1 MTTGS
6 VMRPLVSCVMPT
18 ADRRGLVSQAIRL
31 FVRQDYPNRELVIV
45 DDGVDGVGDL
55 VPEDPRIRYVR
66 LTGRRVLGAKR
77 NECVEASRG
86 ELILHWD
93 DDDWMAPHR
102 ISTQVAAL
110 LANGAEVCGLTRLLF
125 HEAATGRT
133 WLYAYPEQW
142 RGWLAGGSMLY
153 TRDFWRRGRFPAS
166 QVGSD
171 TRFAWTHDLRGAAVV
186 EDLGLYVALVHPGN
200 TSPKHPQQRWWS
212 PWAGRIEA
220 VIGPDDLPFYL
231 ALGEELR
238 ATGRRALAQPRPVV
252 EPGAARP
259 EYAIVMVVHNAL
271 AITQAST
278 LATLRHSAGE
288 RARLV
293 VVDNASDDGVQRW
306 LDLLERRGDIDL
318 IRNTRNLGH
327 GPGLEQGRN
336 HSRAPFLVTLDSDAH
351 PLSDSWLTSL
361 RRRLTGKVKVVGIP
375 HHRGYVHP
383 SCLMV
388 ARQTLDE
395 LQLSFL
401 DGHDGTRRLDVA
413 ERLSREIKRRGF
425 RIDELARTADLG
437 RGSTAE
443 PVYLGAEYEGLVRH
457 QWYTTRATISPGGRV
472 DDVPAATLRQA
483 LDTVLERLHR
493 EHREVTVVVGVRA
506 LPAEPDRLCNA
517 VGCLRALNLQ
527 DLERW
532 RYRILLVEQ
541 DGQPRLREE
550 LASLVDRYVFAYNP
564 GPYNR
569 GWAFNI
575 GARMVRDTTEAL
587 CLIDA
592 DLLVGPGF
600 LRRGLEA
607 LRAGG
612 GALQPFAR
620 VVYLDAAESRR
631 AMAERERKPL
641 GAFSPAGYRGRTF
654 TTSQGGCLWVDLA
667 VYEAVGGH
675 DERFRGWGGEDR
687 EFWARLARAT
697 PIRRIEDTMLHLYHP
712 PPRFGDEVTMANQR
726 LLAELEQQPDRRP
739 AAPIGDLDRYAG
751 EGPAGVEPGRPGIG
765 RRDWEHWN
773 RWSDRRI
780 RQIVRGGQTPAAA
793 GARRQLAELLRGLGD
808 SLLDVGCGPGM
819 LWPYLEPFRPGF
831 SWAGLDATEAMVAAA
846 RELFPSVPAHHGD
859 AGDLPF
865 DDGSFDVV
873 LLRHVL
879 EHLPEWL
886 LHRALGEAMRVAA
899 TAVCVDFYVPPTA
912 DGERRTRRVGEGFL
926 ETRWTVVDIV
936 APVQQA
942 GWYLADRVSILPED
956 PDARHTWVLRRPAP
970 GGAAGAPAQRA
981 VGTPK
986 VSIVMPTFRRGH
998 TIARTIAGIQAQTYP
1013 NWELVIVDNA
1023 GDPHLAFDDD
1033 RIRVY
1038 RHTGQTSASYA
1049 RNQGLRHAKGELICF
1064 FDDDDDM
1071 FPNYLERFV
1080 DAFLAHPQAKMVRC
1094 GMVVSD
1100 GTTNFTYATPEC
1112 CLRREFATAN
1122 WPSMHSQDQA
1132 YFGAIVASHGWS
1144 EAAGDIVVISEALC
1158 RANADPRGG
1167 LRVGRH

>member
-1 MTTGS
+1 MPADPP
-6 VMRPLVSCVMPT
+6 PLVSCVMPT
-18 ADRRGLVSQAIRL
+18 ADRRGLVPQAIRL
-31 FVRQDYPNRELVIV
+31 FLRQDYPNRELVIV
-45 DDGVDGVGDL
+45 DDGDDEVGDL

-66 LTGRRVLGAKR
+66 LSGRQVLGTKR

-110 LANGAEVCGLTRLLF
+110 LAKGAEVCGLTRLLF

-133 WLYAYPEQW
+133 WLYTYPEQR

-186 EDLGLYVALVHPGN
+186 DDLGLYVALVHPGN
-200 TSPKHPQQRWWS
+200 TSPKRPQQRLWS
-212 PWAGRIEA
+212 PWSGQIEA
-220 VIGPDDLPFYL
+220 VIGPDDHRFYL
-231 ALGEELR
+231 DLGEELR
-238 ATGRRALAQPRPVV
+238 AGGRRALAQPRPVAHPAV
-252 EPGAARP
+252 APP
-259 EYAIVMVVHNAL
+259 EYAILMVVHNAL
-271 AITQAST
+271 AMTQAST
-278 LATLRHSAGE
+278 LATLRHSAAE

-293 VVDNASDDGVQRW
+293 VVDNASDDGVERW
-306 LDLLERRGDIDL
+306 LDLLRRRGDIDL
-318 IRNTRNLGH
+318 IRNPRNLGH
-327 GPGLEQGRN
+327 GRGLEQGRE
-336 HSRAPFLVTLDSDAH
+336 HSRAPYLVTLDSDAH
-351 PLSDSWLTSL
+351 PLSDSWLSSL
-361 RRRLTGKVKVVGIP
+361 RQRLTRKVKVVGIP

-395 LQLSFL
+395 WQLTFL
-401 DGHDGTRRLDVA
+401 DGHDGGRRLDVA
-413 ERLSREIKRRGF
+413 ERVSLEVQRRGF
-425 RIDELARTADLG
+425 RIHGLARTADLG

-457 QWYTTRATISPGGRV
+457 QWYTTRAATSPGGAV
-472 DDVPAATLRQA
+472 DDVPATRLRQA
-483 LDTVLERLHR
+483 LDTALERLQR
-493 EHREVTVVVGVRA
+493 QHREVTVVVGLRA
-506 LPAEPDRLCNA
+506 LTAEPDRLHNA
-517 VGCLRALNLQ
+517 VACLRGLNLQ

-532 RYRILLVEQ
+532 RYRIVLVEQ
-541 DGQPRLREE
+541 DRQPRLREQ
-550 LASLVDRYVFAYNP
+550 LAPLVDRYVFAYNP

-575 GARMVRDTTEAL
+575 GARIVMGATGAL

-592 DLLVGPGF
+592 DLLVGPDF
-600 LRRGLEA
+600 LRRGLDA
-607 LRAGG
+607 LGAGG
-612 GALQPFAR
+612 GALQPFQR
-620 VVYLDAAESRR
+620 VIYLDAAESRR
-631 AMAERERKPL
+631 AMASRERDPL
-641 GAFSPAGYRGRTF
+641 GAFSAAGYRGRTF
-654 TTSQGGCLWVDLA
+654 TTSQGGCLWVDPA
-667 VYEAVGGH
+667 VYDEVGGH

-697 PIRRIEDTMLHLYHP
+697 TIRRTDDTLLHLYHP
-712 PPRFGDEVTMANQR
+712 PPPFGDDVTMANQR
-726 LLAELEQQPDRRP
+726 LLAELEQAPNRLP
-739 AAPIGDLDRYAG
+739 AGPTGDLDRYAG
-751 EGPAGVEPGRPGIG
+751 ERPAVVEPAHPGIG
-765 RRDWEHWN
+765 RRDWEYWN

-780 RQIVRGGQTPAAA
+780 RRIVRGGLTPAAA
-793 GARRQLAELLRGLGD
+793 GPRRRLAELLRGLGD

-846 RELFPSVPAHHGD
+846 RELFPSVPVHHGD

-865 DDGSFDVV
+865 ADGSFDVV

-879 EHLPEWL
+879 DHLPEWL
-886 LHRALGEAMRVAA
+886 LRRALGEAMRVAA
-899 TAVCVDFYVPPTA
+899 TAVCVDFNLIPVT
-912 DGERRTRRVGEGFL
+912 DGQRRTRRVGEGFL
-926 ETRWTVVDIV
+926 ETRWTTSDIV
-936 APVQQA
+936 TPVQQA
-942 GWYLADRVSILPED
+942 GWHVADRVSVLPDDPGARTTWIL
-956 PDARHTWVLRRPAP
+956 RPSD
-970 GGAAGAPAQRA
+970 AAGAGSAPGRGAGA
-981 VGTPK
+981 GPK

-998 TIARTIAGIQAQTYP
+998 TIARTVAGIQAQTYP

-1023 GDPHLAFDDD
+1023 GDGHLAFDDD
-1033 RIRVY
+1033 RVRVY
-1038 RHTGQTSASYA
+1038 RHTGRASASYA

-1071 FPNYLERFV
+1071 YPRYLERFV
-1080 DAFLAHPQAKMVRC
+1080 NAFLAHPQAKMVRC

-1100 GTTNFTYATPEC
+1100 GTVNFTYATPEC
-1112 CLRREFATAN
+1112 CLRREFATAT

-1132 YFGAIVASHGWS
+1132 YFGAIVASQGWS
-1144 EAAGDIVVISEALC
+1144 EDAGDIVVIAEALC

-1167 LRVGRH
+1167 LRAGRP